1 MKADSR
7 NSQVRRQDVKRFLAI
22 LVILLTSF
30 VWKAWGQHSTG
41 QQTPMMHMTGLLGL
55 VETIPLPGDGYMDH
69 LTIDVKGQRIFI
81 SGEAAKSLIAVDL
94 RAGKVIHETKGL
106 SAMPKKPFYLP
117 ETDEVWATLTDSSV
131 VAISGSTYEVTKTV
145 KLSGYGDPNKGADNA
160 SYDPATHLLYAGVEV
175 FEDFGGSGQH
185 GSNDASIDIVDTKT
199 AKLIGTIK
207 LPGGDPAGITI
218 EPSGKRLYVSMGDI
232 VGGESHVAVVDL
244 EKRDVVAQWPITG
257 GPGPHPAGLD
267 AVHHRLF
274 VGSRTV
280 AHTGN
285 VGGGHQHEPGKL
297 VVMDTETGKVVQVLD
312 SVGGADDVQYDA
324 ATGRI
329 YFART
334 TGTVAVFKEMDPDHF
349 QLLGKVPTG
358 AISKTGLWV
367 PELKRFYSAVPR
379 HYVITARH
387 GTQDLQA
394 DLLKELNIAQGVTAG
409 NKGAGQP
416 GGEIAEIIGFIT
428 RGLVSVGIPPEDA
441 SQVAALMTESDAR
454 GGDAHGVF

>member
-1 MKADSR
+1 M
-7 NSQVRRQDVKRFLAI
+7 KRFLAI

-199 AKLIGTIK
+199 AKLVGTIK

-232 VGGESHVAVVDL
+232 VGGDSHVAVIDL
-244 EKRDVVAQWPITG
+244 EKRAVVAQWPITG
-257 GPGPHPAGLD
+257 GPVPHTEGLD
-267 AVHHRLF
+267 AAHHRLF

-280 AHTGN
+280 AHTGDM
-285 VGGGHQHEPGKL
+285 GGGHQHEPGKL
-297 VVMDTETGKVVQVLD
+297 VVMDTETGTVVQVLD
-312 SVGGADDVQYDA
+312 SVGGADDLQYDA

-329 YFART
+329 YFVGT
-334 TGTVAVFKEMDPDHF
+334 TGTVAVFREIDPNHF

-367 PELKRFYSAVPR
+367 PELRRFYSAVPR
-379 HYVITARH
+379 HYVLTARH
-387 GTQDLQA
+387 GTQDLQG
-394 DLLKELNIAQGVTAG
+394 DLLKELNIAKGFTSRGKNAG
-409 NKGAGQP
+409 WQ
-416 GGEIAEIIGFIT
+416 T
-428 RGLVSVGIPPEDA
+428 SMLSDLVIEEA
-441 SQVAALMTESDAR
+441 HLM
-454 GGDAHGVF
+454 VFDYLP